1 MSNTAR
7 ALIAVVQAG
16 NEGAGASGSS
26 GGPGSNFDPTA
37 WIALILSIIG
47 ILVTVVLRYLD
58 GPRVRVRVRPVLFNV
73 GPGHTVTY
81 HGGQW
86 PIPTASEGGSLKK
99 PDPGEVIELAEIL
112 IENTGRNPAT
122 VYEVGFRWLG
132 KKRKGQWWR
141 RRVHHSSVPTP
152 IRPPN
157 QEGPFYADGD
167 QFRLEPSDVVS
178 VLANYWDLVRS
189 QRPNPKG
196 RIELRAAVRVAG
208 RHRLKLSPRKSRWR
222 IPDDAVT
229 SVGKSKKIPLRA
241 VITKSIGL
249 SLLYSKSK
257 SLGDI
262 YFLSRSLEAALEGK
276 WSDDWKSNHER
287 LRHFQKDS
295 NVHFVVYDQDLIAT
309 STLMFSLQRAV
320 DDYKDVIDWTDIAQP
335 GVHKMFSAE
344 SRAEEAAK
352 LTAVE
357 AGTPVS
363 TSDGL
368 AEPVD
373 ES

>member
-1 MSNTAR
+1 MINAAR
-7 ALIAVVQAG
+7 ALSAVVQAG
-16 NEGAGASGSS
+16 DEGSGASGGS

-37 WIALILSIIG
+37 WIALTLSIIG

-73 GPGHTVTY
+73 GLGHTVTY

-86 PIPTASEGGSLKK
+86 PIPTMSERGALKK

-112 IENTGRNPAT
+112 IENTGRNPVT

-132 KKRKGQWWR
+132 QRRKGQWWR

-178 VLANYWDLVRS
+178 VLVNYWDLVRS
-189 QRPNPKG
+189 HRPNPKG
-196 RIELRAAVRVAG
+196 HIELRAAVRVAG
-208 RHRLKLSPRKSRWR
+208 RRRLKLSPRKTRWR
-222 IPDDAVT
+222 ITDDAVT
-229 SVGKSKKIPLRA
+229 SVGKSKTLPLRA

-249 SLLYSKSK
+249 SLLYSKRK
-257 SLGDI
+257 ALGDI

-295 NVHFVVYDQDLIAT
+295 NVHFMGYEQDLMTA

-320 DDYKDVIDWTDIAQP
+320 DDYKDVIDWADIAQP
-335 GVHKMFSAE
+335 GVHKMFSEEA
-344 SRAEEAAK
+344 RAEEAAK
-352 LTAVE
+352 AAAVE
-357 AGTPVS
+357 AGIPVS

-368 AEPVD
+368 VAPVD